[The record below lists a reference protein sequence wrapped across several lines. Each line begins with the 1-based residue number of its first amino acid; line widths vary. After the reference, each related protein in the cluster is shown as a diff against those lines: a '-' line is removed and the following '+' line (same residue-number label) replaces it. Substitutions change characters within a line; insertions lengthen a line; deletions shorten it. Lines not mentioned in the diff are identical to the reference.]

1 MKHLGMD
8 LVMQKIIINAK
19 RSVFKGDFV
28 WLIDLHGKLSHFIII
43 KDVSIA
49 FAHVHACACMCAY
62 VGVCVC
68 MHERARVCVHA
79 CVRACVCVCVCVC
92 VRERTKAAELLIPG
106 KIQRSVAFQ
115 WIRRIYTHIWLTRS
129 PTLTLDLKWFDICF
143 HLFPRVLVSSFKHS
157 FVRLFLHSFI
167 CSFIPLFI
175 RLFVCLFVCLFM

>member
-1 MKHLGMD
+1 
-8 LVMQKIIINAK
+8 
-19 RSVFKGDFV
+19 V
-28 WLIDLHGKLSHFIII
+28 W
-43 KDVSIA
+43 
-49 FAHVHACACMCAY
+49 
-62 VGVCVC
+62 
-68 MHERARVCVHA
+68 E
-79 CVRACVCVCVCVC
+79 CVRVCVCVCVWERE
-92 VRERTKAAELLIPG
+92 RERTKAAELLIPG

-175 RLFVCLFVCLFM
+175 RLFVCLFVCSCNLLFIRLFICSFVCLLSHELVAYLAIWQPLCPCVET